1 MAAAALIPVKAFAAA
16 KVRLAPALDADRR
29 ARLAR
34 EMATHVV
41 RAAAPLPVSVVCDDA
56 GVREWAES
64 VGARPIWTPGLGL
77 DGAVEAGVATLAGEG
92 VRTGRGGAQRPPA
105 RRRPGRPARPGRTG
119 RSCWSPTGTATAPT
133 WPSLPSTS
141 GFRFAYGHGSF
152 VRHVAEAERLGLG
165 PVVHRAADLGWDVDL
180 PADLMLPST
189 SVLPDDLPDTFA
201 TAGTGAVERPCGP

>member
-1 MAAAALIPVKAFAAA
+1 MAASALIPVKAFAAA

-41 RAAAPLPVSVVCDDA
+41 RAAAPLPVSVVCDDE

-77 DGAVEAGVATLAGEG
+77 DGAVQAGVATLAADG
-92 VRTGRGGAQRPPA
+92 VETVVVAHSDLPHAAGLADL
-105 RRRPGRPARPGRTG
+105 PGRADGSVLLVPDRHGD
-119 RSCWSPTGTATAPT
+119 GTNVAVM
-133 WPSLPSTS
+133 PSAS

-152 VRHVAEAERLGLG
+152 LRHVAEAERLGLG

-180 PADLMLPST
+180 PDDLTLPPT

-201 TAGTGAVERPCGP
+201 TAGTGAVDRPCGT

>member
-16 KVRLAPALDADRR
+16 KVRLAPALDAERR

-41 RAAAPLPVSVVCDDA
+41 RAAAPLPVSVVCDDDE
-56 GVREWAES
+56 VRSWAES

-77 DGAVEAGVATLAGEG
+77 DGAVEAGVAALGAAGIETVVVAHSDLPLAAGLADL
-92 VRTGRGGAQRPPA
+92 VGRAGDRMLLVPDRHDDGTNVAVVG
-105 RRRPGRPARPGRTG
+105 PGT
-119 RSCWSPTGTATAPT
+119 
-133 WPSLPSTS
+133 
-141 GFRFAYGHGSF
+141 GFRFAYGQGSF
-152 VRHVAEAERLGLG
+152 ARHVAEAARLGLG

-180 PADLMLPST
+180 PDDLLLPAT

-201 TAGTGAVERPCGP
+201 TAGTAATDERGRR

>member
-1 MAAAALIPVKAFAAA
+1 MAASALIPVKAFAAA

-34 EMATHVV
+34 QMATHVV

-77 DGAVEAGVATLAGEG
+77 DGAVEAGVAALAEEG
-92 VRTGRGGAQRPPA
+92 VDTVVVAHSDLPLAAGLADL
-105 RRRPGRPARPGRTG
+105 PGRAEASVLLVPDRHGD
-119 RSCWSPTGTATAPT
+119 GTNVAV
-133 WPSLPSTS
+133 LPSTS

-165 PVVHRAADLGWDVDL
+165 PIVHRAADLGWDVDL

-201 TAGTGAVERPCGP
+201 TAGSGAVERPCPS

>member
-16 KVRLAPALDADRR
+16 KVRLAPALTADRR

-56 GVREWAES
+56 DVRAWTES
-64 VGARPIWTPGLGL
+64 VAAKAIWTPGLGL
-77 DGAVEAGVATLAGEG
+77 DGAVEAGVAALADDG
-92 VRTGRGGAQRPPA
+92 VDTVVVAHSDLPLAAGLAELVARATGSILLVPDRREDGTNVAVVPAGA
-105 RRRPGRPARPGRTG
+105 
-119 RSCWSPTGTATAPT
+119 
-133 WPSLPSTS
+133 
-141 GFRFAYGHGSF
+141 GFRFAYGPGSF
-152 VRHVAEAERLGLG
+152 ARHIAEAERLGLG

-180 PADLMLPST
+180 PDDLLLPST

-201 TAGTGAVERPCGP
+201 TAGTAAERARGS